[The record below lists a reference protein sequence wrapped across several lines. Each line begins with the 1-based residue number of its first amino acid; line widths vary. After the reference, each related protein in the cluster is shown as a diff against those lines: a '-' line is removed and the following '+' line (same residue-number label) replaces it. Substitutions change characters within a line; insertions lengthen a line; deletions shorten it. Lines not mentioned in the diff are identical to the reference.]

1 MHTAAGV
8 AELCSVR
15 VVDGATR
22 PHGHTILWPL
32 PYLASCLA
40 LGLALTNL
48 STEGA
53 LSACVTLSESPAWP
67 TPSHQQLDSSPLD
80 CLSLSLGPKFP
91 SNENSIRL
99 KASPRTSHPT
109 GRPEEREEKRPQF
122 LEVRHASHPSQV
134 RSSPRQRASGMGG
147 EGVALFCSVLGLASP
162 EGSLVLSVNKSLM
175 LNGTPWAGGGPDQCS
190 PYLPAARSAGHQVT
204 QA

>member
-1 MHTAAGV
+1 MLFSLIYIVLPRAGGFVFDSTVTSAVVRSLFHLLLCKLSPGLACTRQLELLSCAACVWWMG
-8 AELCSVR
+8 
-15 VVDGATR
+15 

-91 SNENSIRL
+91 SNENSIHL

-147 EGVALFCSVLGLASP
+147 GREWLCSAQFWALLLQRVL
-162 EGSLVLSVNKSLM
+162 
-175 LNGTPWAGGGPDQCS
+175 
-190 PYLPAARSAGHQVT
+190 
-204 QA
+204 